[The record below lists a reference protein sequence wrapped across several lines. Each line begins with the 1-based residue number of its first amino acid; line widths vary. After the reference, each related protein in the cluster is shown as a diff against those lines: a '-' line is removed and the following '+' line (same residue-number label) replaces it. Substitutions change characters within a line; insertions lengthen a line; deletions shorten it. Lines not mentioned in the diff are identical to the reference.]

1 MKRSIIGITVDSES
15 PGEYSRQPWYALI
28 KNYFQMVSDAGGG
41 PILLPHEIKL
51 INLYIEKIDGLL
63 ITGGDFDIDPQLYG
77 EKKKF
82 RKIKSKKNRT
92 NFEIEITKKAIRKN
106 IPILGI
112 CGGQQLLN
120 VAFGGTL
127 IQHIPKEIKNPLKHE
142 QPNPRTE
149 AGHRVKIL
157 GNTLLHKI
165 TNKKIMH
172 VNSAHHQAVKN
183 PGKNLTVNA
192 IAEDGL
198 IEGIENNNQRF
209 CLGVQWH
216 PEYSIDSGD
225 KKIFQAFVSACR
237 K

>member
-15 PGEYSRQPWYALI
+15 PGGYSGQPWYALR
-28 KNYFQMVSDAGGG
+28 KNYCQMVFDAGGG
-41 PILLPHEIKL
+41 AILLPHEIKL
-51 INLYIEKIDGLL
+51 IDLYIEKIDGLL
-63 ITGGDFDIDPQLYG
+63 ITGGDFDIDPELYG

-82 RKIKSKKNRT
+82 KEIKSKKNRT

-106 IPILGI
+106 IPMLGI

-120 VAFGGTL
+120 VVFGGTL

-142 QPNPRTE
+142 QPNPRTK
-149 AGHRVKIL
+149 ASHTIRVL
-157 GNTLLHKI
+157 ENTLLHKI
-165 TNKKIMH
+165 TNKQVMR

-183 PGKNLTVNA
+183 PGKNLTINA
-192 IAEDGL
+192 IADDGL
-198 IEGIENNNQRF
+198 IEGIENNSKRF

-225 KKIFQAFVSACR
+225 KRIFQAFINACR
-237 K
+237 Q